1 MNDRTEKQVEKLEQ
15 EIKALK
21 TSFEQSAS
29 SMEIYTTRTTFT
41 TQANKITI
49 TPPPSYDYNN
59 WSRLIDYYIKHDNT
73 DPSSFYA
80 DEPVVVTFRSE
91 TGQNVI
97 ANLEIGANGD
107 TTSFIKITRLPFNGG
122 ARWELLCS
130 PLLDPVGNPIQYYNW
145 SPWVLNIAVQAGVKG
160 TLEVK
165 MAWQ

>member
-1 MNDRTEKQVEKLEQ
+1 MNERTEKQLKSIEQ

-41 TQANKITI
+41 TQPNKFTA
-49 TPPPSYDYNN
+49 TNPSYDYTQ
-59 WSRLIDYYIKHDNT
+59 WSRIVDYYYKHSSS
-73 DPSSFYA
+73 DPNSYYA
-80 DEPVVVTFRSE
+80 DEPVIVTFRSE
-91 TGQNVI
+91 NGQNVL

-107 TTSFIKITRLPFNGG
+107 TTSFLKITRMPFSGG
-122 ARWELLCS
+122 ARWKILCY
-130 PLLDPVGNPIQYYNW
+130 PILEPIGNPWQYVVR
-145 SPWVLNIAVQAGVKG
+145 SPWNLDIAVQAGVRG

>member
-1 MNDRTEKQVEKLEQ
+1 MNERTEKQLKSLEQ

-41 TQANKITI
+41 TQVNKFSFTS
-49 TPPPSYDYNN
+49 PPSFDYEN
-59 WSRLIDYYIKHDNT
+59 WWRIMGYIDQHDST
-73 DPSSFYA
+73 DRSSYFA
-80 DEPVVVTFRSE
+80 DEPVIITFRSE
-91 TGQNVI
+91 NGQNVL

-107 TTSFIKITRLPFNGG
+107 STSFIKIMRVPFNGG
-122 ARWELLCS
+122 ARWKLLCE
-130 PLLDPVGNPIQYYNW
+130 PHLEPVGNPVEYYNW
-145 SPWVLNIAVQAGVKG
+145 SPWVLNIAVQAGVRG

>member
-1 MNDRTEKQVEKLEQ
+1 MNERTEKQLKSLEQ

-41 TQANKITI
+41 TQSNKFTA
-49 TPPPSYDYNN
+49 TNPSYDYEY
-59 WSRLIDYYIKHDNT
+59 WSRIVGYYDKHSSS
-73 DPSSFYA
+73 DPNSYYA
-80 DEPVVVTFRSE
+80 DEPVIVTFRSE
-91 TGQNVI
+91 NGQNVL

-107 TTSFIKITRLPFNGG
+107 ATSFLKITRVPFNGG
-122 ARWELLCS
+122 ARWKILCY
-130 PLLDPVGNPIQYYNW
+130 PLLEDVGNPTQYVVRT
-145 SPWVLNIAVQAGVKG
+145 PWNLDIAVQAGVRG

>member
-1 MNDRTEKQVEKLEQ
+1 MNERTEKQIEKIEQ

-41 TQANKITI
+41 TQANRFTAYN
-49 TPPPSYDYNN
+49 PSYDYQD
-59 WSRLIDYYIKHDNT
+59 WSRIVQYYDKTGPDYQNG
-73 DPSSFYA
+73 FYA
-80 DEPVVVTFRSE
+80 DEPVIVTFRSE
-91 TGQNVI
+91 NGQNVL

-107 TTSFIKITRLPFNGG
+107 ATRFIKITRVPYSGG
-122 ARWELLCS
+122 ARWKLLCS
-130 PLLDPVGNPIQYYNW
+130 PLLEGVGSPVQYYNW
-145 SPWVLNIAVQAGVKG
+145 TAWHLDIAVQAGVKG

>member
-1 MNDRTEKQVEKLEQ
+1 MRTEKEVEDLDR

-29 SMEIYTTRTTFT
+29 TMEIYTAQTTFT
-41 TQANKITI
+41 TQPNKFTVDNVN
-49 TPPPSYDYNN
+49 PSYDYEN
-59 WSRLIDYYIKHDNT
+59 WYRIVGYYYKHDSV
-73 DPSSFYA
+73 DPNSFYA
-80 DEPVVVTFRSE
+80 DEPVIVTFRSE
-91 TGQNVI
+91 NGQNVL

-107 TTSFIKITRLPFNGG
+107 KTSFLKIVRVPFTGG
-122 ARWELLCS
+122 ARWKILCY
-130 PLLDPVGNPIQYYNW
+130 PQLENVGTPIQYVIR